1 VLSEEKGKG
10 NMKKT
15 AKGIEKSKKYG
26 IIAMEPY
33 GIHPLFLRPH
43 RTGCEKNTGA

>member
-26 IIAMEPY
+26 IIAMEHY
-33 GIHPLFLRPH
+33 GTLWNPSSFSSAAPDRL
-43 RTGCEKNTGA
+43 